1 MKKTIRLTESDLH
14 RVIKESVKQCLTE
27 LDWKTYQNAAE
38 KAYDRYLDNDDW
50 KEADRAD
57 AFADAAERS
66 FNDTYPRERGRF
78 SHDMEYD
85 APRMTYDSPHGI
97 ASGFSGEG
105 GSAEYYPLQ
114 RRGRVSKGEMDF
126 SNHLHGQSKY
136 VKGKGWQ

>member
-1 MKKTIRLTESDLH
+1 MKRTIRLTEADLH

-38 KAYDRYLDNDDW
+38 KAYGRYLDNDDW
-50 KEADRAD
+50 KEANRAD

-66 FNDTYPRERGRF
+66 FNDAYPSERGRF
-78 SHDMEYD
+78 SHDRENGT
-85 APRMTYDSPHGI
+85 PRMTYDSPHGV

-114 RRGRVSKGEMDF
+114 RRGRTSKGEKDF
-126 SNHLHGQSKY
+126 SDHLYGQSKY